1 MSCQLSGESKRLW
14 LKPLIVPGRYLKTL
28 VPVLLGDCL
37 CELLGD
43 SALRCVPVHLVARAL
58 LTDMSERAKFI
69 IGCQRT
75 LLSIADFLPL
85 GLDSIS

>member
-1 MSCQLSGESKRLW
+1 MTCQLSGESKRLW
-14 LKPLIVPGRYLKTL
+14 LPENTCACALRRLFVP
-28 VPVLLGDCL
+28 
-37 CELLGD
+37 ELLGD

-58 LTDMSERAKFI
+58 FKADMSERAKFI